1 VYRENSTLVFKP
13 EQKRA
18 TDGRQKPGAV
28 VVSGVVIADGR
39 MNRPTET
46 QVERFFVLKMSKNAG
61 RANPDA
67 GNQEAGELA

>member
-1 VYRENSTLVFKP
+1 MKNWPAYNPKSTTAYETHIRISL
-13 EQKRA
+13 
-18 TDGRQKPGAV
+18 
-28 VVSGVVIADGR
+28 SL
-39 MNRPTET
+39 T